1 MKGYDG
7 DRVGRAVTAGATEG
21 QIVAVAAALER
32 LVSALPSRRAVVMAI
47 CDAAGRPDDLLVRDR
62 QGRMAALPGVPDHRR
77 RELTGIADL
86 ATGQLES
93 TRREPG
99 ESPQPAEAE
108 GPADRDALVLA
119 IAEHSPLPLLLAD
132 RDGIVRFASAFMDEF
147 GYAPGELVGDR
158 LLDYVHPDG
167 RERLAHVQERL
178 ALGERATAAIDIRW
192 RRRDGSYSGVEATM
206 RRVGDPQGSLAG
218 GVVMGLRPLPGP
230 CAAPAD
236 MVATAHRHRVLADA
250 SDCGVAIVSAAED
263 SLGVVLDST
272 ARLGRIVGAT
282 PGQLVGTTLTS
293 LVTDRDVSRLRVAL
307 MSTRTRGR
315 PCQLQVSLNEAL
327 GRGRWAEIAIRPD
340 AAGSE
345 PSELIVRVRDI
356 TEQLRL
362 VSELSRTVER
372 LEQTNHELAEFARI
386 TAHDLSAPLLAI
398 SRLVDLI
405 SARGEDSGDSATLGA
420 IRNGINRMRA
430 MVDGVMG
437 YAQSVE
443 STPTRGTVNLE
454 EVVRRVL
461 QTLSAEIA
469 SRNALVTLGELPTVS
484 GDEPQLERVLL
495 NLIANALKYSGIGPP
510 RVRVDAQHEHD
521 AFLISVS
528 DEGIGVP
535 QVDRTRIFELFAHS
549 ELASAGRGIG
559 LATSRRIVELHGGQI
574 WVEPNDRRGSTFYF
588 TLPGEPSGLPGQDQ
602 GSPHVSMGPPGL
614 EREDLREAIRS
625 A

>member
-7 DRVGRAVTAGATEG
+7 DRIGGAVTAGATEG
-21 QIVAVAAALER
+21 QIVAVATALER
-32 LVSALPSRRAVVMAI
+32 LASAFPPRRGAI
-47 CDAAGRPDDLLVRDR
+47 
-62 QGRMAALPGVPDHRR
+62 
-77 RELTGIADL
+77 LTEIVDL

-93 TRREPG
+93 TPREP
-99 ESPQPAEAE
+99 EDSQQPAEAE
-108 GPADRDALVLA
+108 SPAERDALVLA
-119 IAEHSPLPLLLAD
+119 IAEHSPLPLMLAD

-147 GYAPGELVGDR
+147 GYAPDELVGDR

-167 RERLAHVQERL
+167 RERLEHVQERL

-192 RRRDGSYSGVEATM
+192 RRRDGGYSGVEARM

-230 CAAPAD
+230 WAGPAD
-236 MVATAHRHRVLADA
+236 MLATTHRHRVLADA

-272 ARLGRIVGAT
+272 PRLGRIVGAT
-282 PGQLVGTTLTS
+282 AGQLVGTSLTS
-293 LVTDRDVSRLRVAL
+293 LVTDGDVSRLRMAL
-307 MSTRTRGR
+307 TSTRTRGR

-327 GRGRWAEIAIRPD
+327 GGGRWVEIAVRPD
-340 AAGSE
+340 ASG
-345 PSELIVRVRDI
+345 SELIVRVRDI
-356 TEQLRL
+356 TEQLQL

-372 LEQTNHELAEFARI
+372 QEQTNHELAEFARI

-405 SARGEDSGDSATLGA
+405 SARGEDSDDSATLDA

-443 STPTRGTVNLE
+443 STPTRGTVDLE

-461 QTLSAEIA
+461 LTLSEEIA
-469 SRNALVTLGELPTVS
+469 NRNALVTLGELPTVS

-510 RVRVDAQHEHD
+510 RVRVEAHHEHD
-521 AFLISVS
+521 ACLISVS

-535 QVDRTRIFELFAHS
+535 QADRTRIFELFTHS
-549 ELASAGRGIG
+549 EIASAGRGIG

-588 TLPGEPSGLPGQDQ
+588 TLPGEPSGLPGQHQ
-602 GSPHVSMGPPGL
+602 GSPHVSRGAPDLDG
-614 EREDLREAIRS
+614 EDLREAIRS